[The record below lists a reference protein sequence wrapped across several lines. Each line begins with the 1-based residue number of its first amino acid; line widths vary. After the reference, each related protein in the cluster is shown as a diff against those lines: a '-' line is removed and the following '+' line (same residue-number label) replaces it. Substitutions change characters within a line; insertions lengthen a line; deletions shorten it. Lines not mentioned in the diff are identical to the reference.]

1 MAGLRRDPYAILG
14 MARGASRDEIAAA
27 FRRLAKAIHPDVA
40 SDASPDMR
48 DLNWAWHVLSDP
60 ARRRQWDAA
69 HPMSDSHWGLSHTA
83 TAGWSASASVGT
95 ATPTGSTGGTVTDA
109 HDEPRRFAAFGCFGL
124 LLIVVLL
131 LGFVLISAVYSG
143 PPGID
148 PGGQEV
154 HESRAP

>member
-1 MAGLRRDPYAILG
+1 
-14 MARGASRDEIAAA
+14 
-27 FRRLAKAIHPDVA
+27 
-40 SDASPDMR
+40 
-48 DLNWAWHVLSDP
+48 
-60 ARRRQWDAA
+60 
-69 HPMSDSHWGLSHTA
+69 
-83 TAGWSASASVGT
+83 
-95 ATPTGSTGGTVTDA
+95 VTDA